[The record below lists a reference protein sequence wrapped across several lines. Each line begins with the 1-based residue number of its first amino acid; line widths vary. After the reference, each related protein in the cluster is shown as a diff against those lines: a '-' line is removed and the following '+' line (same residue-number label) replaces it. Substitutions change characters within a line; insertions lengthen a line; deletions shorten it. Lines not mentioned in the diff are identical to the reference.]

1 MGGGGASA
9 RGAGGNDAG
18 GAATGAGGGAG
29 GVGATTG
36 AGGGATVGAG
46 AAGAGAAT
54 AGVAGGGCSSPISV
68 AQAVSIQPA
77 AARTRP
83 RQRGPADRTSMPYSS
98 FLSRSSTSR
107 AEDCGT
113 GLVRTSNITA
123 SDVILA
129 TRASSPT
136 VSLSRTT
143 YPAPL
148 GASTRA
154 K

>member
-9 RGAGGNDAG
+9 TGGAGGDG
-18 GAATGAGGGAG
+18 GTATGAGGSGG

-68 AQAVSIQPA
+68 AQAVSIQAA

-98 FLSRSSTSR
+98 FLSRSSTCR
-107 AEDCGT
+107 ACDCGT
-113 GLVRTSNITA
+113 GLVRTSNMTA
-123 SDVILA
+123 SEVILA

-143 YPAPL
+143 YPAPF

-154 K
+154 